1 MKRNKK
7 LSNFSKKT
15 FLTFLTLPLI
25 FFASCNQLPN
35 YPSSEE
41 KEAGSVTYSI
51 DGNEV
56 EIKSVNASLS
66 SNFIRGFD
74 ASASNDSGTGSY
86 CNALGNEEDIFAVLS
101 DYGINYVRLRIWN
114 NPDSTKLP
122 SAPGASN
129 LSVVLNQAKRVKEN
143 NMKFLLDFHY
153 SDYWVDPAKQLIPE
167 DWLSC
172 TSQSEMCE
180 KIISYTK
187 EVLQAL
193 VDENAEPNMI
203 QIGNEI
209 SSGIL
214 KHKSLTFDSDGNFV
228 SATNADSS
236 VAGSFASEN
245 YFAYLA
251 AGISAAREVCPNAKI
266 MLHFTDINR
275 NNPLNYLDKF
285 ENLDYDIIG
294 LSWYSKENSH
304 GTIANLGNLIKT
316 IKSTYQKEVIVAE
329 TNVNH
334 TMSSTASENYLDSTS
349 AANLLDSSGN
359 IYSGIDYD
367 SKGIPASI
375 QNQANILRVVIEVC
389 AVNGGSGVFDWGGE
403 YKGNWNSMFAGS
415 GKPLSSLGVFN
426 VSGN

>member
-1 MKRNKK
+1 MK
-7 LSNFSKKT
+7 FSKNT
-15 FLTFLTLPLI
+15 FLAFSILLLI
-25 FFASCNQLPN
+25 FLSSCNEIPS

-41 KEAGSVTYSI
+41 KEAGSVIYSI

-56 EIKSVNASLS
+56 EINSVNAKLNSM
-66 SNFIRGFD
+66 FIRGFD
-74 ASASNDSGTGSY
+74 ASACNDSGTGAYYNS
-86 CNALGNEEDIFAVLS
+86 LGNEEDIFAILA

-114 NPDSTKLP
+114 NPDSSKFP

-129 LSVVLNQAKRVKEN
+129 LEVVLNQAKRVKEN

-153 SDYWVDPAKQLIPE
+153 SDYWADPAKQLIPE

-180 KIISYTK
+180 KISEYTK
-187 EVLQAL
+187 NVLQAL
-193 VDENAEPNMI
+193 VAENAAPNMI

-209 SSGIL
+209 SSGML
-214 KHKSLTFDSDGNFV
+214 KHKSLSFDSDGNFV

-236 VAGSFASEN
+236 VAGTFASEN
-245 YFAYLA
+245 YFAYLSS
-251 AGISAAREVCPNAKI
+251 GIAAAREVCPDAKI

-349 AANLLDSSGN
+349 VANLLDSNGK
-359 IYSGIDYD
+359 IYSGIISD
-367 SKGIPASI
+367 SAGIPASI
-375 QNQANILRVVIEVC
+375 QNQANIVRAVIEVC
-389 AVNGGSGVFDWGGE
+389 AANGGSGIFEWGGE
-403 YKGNWNSMFAGS
+403 YKGNWNSMFSGA
-415 GKPLSSLGVFN
+415 GKPLSSIGVFN